1 MSTER
6 VNVLQG
12 ETRTMRLTTKGR
24 YAVRALYCLSTYQTD
39 RPTPLSEVA
48 KRQNISLNF
57 LEQLF
62 VHLRKNGIVSSVRGP
77 RGGYKL
83 SKPPENITI
92 GEILR
97 AVGESTF
104 PVFCSDD
111 FIAGKKACPR
121 ADECVTHMLWD
132 KLGKTINKFLDS
144 TTLADLA
151 DMGPRC

>member
-1 MSTER
+1 MPINSVIQSKAKIR
-6 VNVLQG
+6 PKLRQPQQG
-12 ETRTMRLTTKGR
+12 ETTHMRLTTKGR

-62 VHLRKNGIVSSVRGP
+62 VHLRKNGIVTSVRGP

-83 SKPPENITI
+83 SKPPEKITI

-104 PVFCSDD
+104 PVFCS
-111 FIAGKKACPR
+111 
-121 ADECVTHMLWD
+121 
-132 KLGKTINKFLDS
+132 
-144 TTLADLA
+144 
-151 DMGPRC
+151 

>member
-1 MSTER
+1 
-6 VNVLQG
+6 
-12 ETRTMRLTTKGR
+12 MRLTTKGR
-24 YAVRALYCLSTYQTD
+24 YAVRALYCLSTFSKEK
-39 RPTPLSEVA
+39 PVPLSEVA

-83 SKPPENITI
+83 NKPSEDITI

-104 PVFCSDD
+104 PVFCSDEYSS
-111 FIAGKKACPR
+111 GKKSCPR
-121 ADECVTHMLWD
+121 ADDCVTHLLWER
-132 KLGKTINKFLDS
+132 LGANINQFLDS
-144 TTLADLA
+144 TTLADVGQLE
-151 DMGPRC
+151 PRC

>member
-1 MSTER
+1 
-6 VNVLQG
+6 
-12 ETRTMRLTTKGR
+12 MRLTTKGR

-62 VHLRKNGIVSSVRGP
+62 VHLRKNGIVTSVRGP

-83 SKPPENITI
+83 SKPPEKITI

-111 FIAGKKACPR
+111 FSDRQEVVPAGGRVRHAH
-121 ADECVTHMLWD
+121 A
-132 KLGKTINKFLDS
+132 LG
-144 TTLADLA
+144 
-151 DMGPRC
+151 

>member
-1 MSTER
+1 
-6 VNVLQG
+6 
-12 ETRTMRLTTKGR
+12 MRLTTKGR

-62 VHLRKNGIVSSVRGP
+62 VHLRKNGIVTSVRGP

-111 FIAGKKACPR
+111 FTAGKKTCPR

>member
-1 MSTER
+1 
-6 VNVLQG
+6 
-12 ETRTMRLTTKGR
+12 MRLTTKGR

-62 VHLRKNGIVSSVRGP
+62 VHLRKNGIVTSVRGP
-77 RGGYKL
+77 RGGYTL
-83 SKPPENITI
+83 SKPPEKISI

-111 FIAGKKACPR
+111 FTVGKKACPR

>member
-1 MSTER
+1 
-6 VNVLQG
+6 
-12 ETRTMRLTTKGR
+12 MRLTTKGR

-62 VHLRKNGIVSSVRGP
+62 VHLRKNGIVTSVRGP
-77 RGGYKL
+77 RGGYRL
-83 SKPPENITI
+83 SKPPEKISI

-104 PVFCSDD
+104 PVFCSED
-111 FIAGKKACPR
+111 FSATGKKTCPR

-132 KLGKTINKFLDS
+132 KLGNTINKFLDS
-144 TTLADLA
+144 TSLADLA

>member
-1 MSTER
+1 
-6 VNVLQG
+6 
-12 ETRTMRLTTKGR
+12 MRLTTKGR

-62 VHLRKNGIVSSVRGP
+62 VHLRKNGIVTSVRGP

-83 SKPPENITI
+83 SKSPENITI

-111 FIAGKKACPR
+111 FSAGKKSCPR

>member
-1 MSTER
+1 
-6 VNVLQG
+6 
-12 ETRTMRLTTKGR
+12 MRLTTKGR

-62 VHLRKNGIVSSVRGP
+62 VHLRKSGIVTSVRGP
-77 RGGYKL
+77 RGGYRL
-83 SKPPENITI
+83 SKAPENISI

-111 FIAGKKACPR
+111 FTNGKKSCPR

>member
-1 MSTER
+1 
-6 VNVLQG
+6 
-12 ETRTMRLTTKGR
+12 MRLTTKGR
-24 YAVRALYCLSTYQTD
+24 YAVRALYCLSTFSKEK
-39 RPTPLSEVA
+39 PVPLSEVA

-77 RGGYKL
+77 RGGYRL

-104 PVFCSDD
+104 PVFCSDEYST
-111 FIAGKKACPR
+111 GKKSCPR
-121 ADECVTHMLWD
+121 ADDCVTHLLWER
-132 KLGKTINKFLDS
+132 LGNNINQVLDA
-144 TTLADLA
+144 TTLADVGQLE
-151 DMGPRC
+151 PRC

>member
-1 MSTER
+1 
-6 VNVLQG
+6 
-12 ETRTMRLTTKGR
+12 MRLTTKGR

-62 VHLRKNGIVSSVRGP
+62 VHLRKNGIVTSVRGP

-111 FIAGKKACPR
+111 FSAGKKSCPR

>member
-1 MSTER
+1 
-6 VNVLQG
+6 
-12 ETRTMRLTTKGR
+12 MRLTTKGR

-62 VHLRKNGIVSSVRGP
+62 VHLRKNGIVTSVRGP

-83 SKPPENITI
+83 SKPPEKITI

-111 FIAGKKACPR
+111 FTAGKKTCPR
-121 ADECVTHMLWD
+121 ADEWVTHMLWE
-132 KLGKTINKFLDS
+132 KLGSTINKFLDS

-151 DMGPRC
+151 DLGPRC

>member
-1 MSTER
+1 
-6 VNVLQG
+6 
-12 ETRTMRLTTKGR
+12 MRLTTKGR
-24 YAVRALYCLSTYQTD
+24 YAVRALYCLSSYQND

-62 VHLRKNGIVSSVRGP
+62 VHLRKHGIVSSVRGP
-77 RGGYKL
+77 RGGYRL
-83 SKPPENITI
+83 SKPPEKITI

-104 PVFCSDD
+104 PVFCSDE
-111 FIAGKKACPR
+111 FATGKKSCPR
-121 ADECVTHMLWD
+121 ADDCVTHMLWE
-132 KLGKTINKFLDS
+132 KLGKNINKFLDA

-151 DMGPRC
+151 DFGPRC

>member
-1 MSTER
+1 
-6 VNVLQG
+6 
-12 ETRTMRLTTKGR
+12 MRLTTKGR

-62 VHLRKNGIVSSVRGP
+62 VHLRKNGIVTSVRGP

-83 SKPPENITI
+83 SKSPENITI

-111 FIAGKKACPR
+111 FSSGKKSCPR

>member
-1 MSTER
+1 
-6 VNVLQG
+6 
-12 ETRTMRLTTKGR
+12 MRLTTKGR

-62 VHLRKNGIVSSVRGP
+62 VHLRKNGIVTSVRGP
-77 RGGYKL
+77 RGGYRL
-83 SKPPENITI
+83 SKAPENITI

-111 FIAGKKACPR
+111 FTATGKKACPR

>member
-1 MSTER
+1 
-6 VNVLQG
+6 
-12 ETRTMRLTTKGR
+12 MRLTTKGR

-62 VHLRKNGIVSSVRGP
+62 VHLRKNNIVTSVRGP

-83 SKPPENITI
+83 SKAPENITI

-111 FIAGKKACPR
+111 FAANGKKNCPR

-132 KLGKTINKFLDS
+132 KLGRTINKFLDS

>member
-1 MSTER
+1 
-6 VNVLQG
+6 
-12 ETRTMRLTTKGR
+12 MRLTTKGR

-62 VHLRKNGIVSSVRGP
+62 VHLRKNGIVTSVRGP
-77 RGGYKL
+77 RGGYRL
-83 SKPPENITI
+83 SKTPEKITI

-97 AVGESTF
+97 AVGETTF

-111 FIAGKKACPR
+111 YSSGKKPCPR

-144 TTLADLA
+144 TTLADLTEF
-151 DMGPRC
+151 GPRC

>member
-1 MSTER
+1 
-6 VNVLQG
+6 
-12 ETRTMRLTTKGR
+12 MRLTTKGR
-24 YAVRALYCLSTYQTD
+24 YAVRALYCLSTYQND

-62 VHLRKNGIVSSVRGP
+62 VHLRKHGIVTSVRGP

-83 SKPPENITI
+83 SKPPGKITI
-92 GEILR
+92 GEILH

-111 FIAGKKACPR
+111 YSSGKKPCPR
-121 ADECVTHMLWD
+121 ADECVTHMLWE
-132 KLGKTINKFLDS
+132 KLGTNINKFLDA
-144 TTLADLA
+144 TTLADLE
-151 DMGPRC
+151 DFGPRC

>member
-1 MSTER
+1 
-6 VNVLQG
+6 
-12 ETRTMRLTTKGR
+12 MRLTTKGR

-62 VHLRKNGIVSSVRGP
+62 VHLRKNGIVTSVRGP

-83 SKPPENITI
+83 SKPPEKITI

-111 FIAGKKACPR
+111 FSAGKKSCPR

>member
-1 MSTER
+1 
-6 VNVLQG
+6 
-12 ETRTMRLTTKGR
+12 MRLTTKGR

-62 VHLRKNGIVSSVRGP
+62 VHLRKNGIVTSVRGP

-83 SKPPENITI
+83 SKTPENITI

-111 FIAGKKACPR
+111 FSSEKKACPR
-121 ADECVTHMLWD
+121 ADECVTHMLWE